1 MTLYE
6 YPLNE
11 RIRTLLRLENLFDK
25 LRFFAQ
31 PGDARLHQ
39 VAVTTLF
46 DVLELTERSDL
57 KGALLQDIDRQR
69 ATLAALAHHPDV
81 AQDRLAVTLQ
91 QLEDAAARLAAQ
103 GRTGQTLRDHEWL
116 ASLRGRVNMPGG
128 ATQMDAPSYY
138 AWQMRDAPARCA
150 DLQAWMA
157 PFVPLYDC
165 LTLVLGLLRQSGV
178 QQEEEAAEGCY
189 QQMLAGKAYQ
199 LLRVWVSARED
210 ATAGLFPEISAN
222 KYMVWIRF
230 ATQCQT
236 GKPQPAA
243 CDVPFQ
249 LALCN

>member
-11 RIRTLLRLENLFDK
+11 RVRMLLRLEHLFDK

-39 VAVTTLF
+39 VAIATLF
-46 DVLELTERSDL
+46 DVLELTERSDF

-69 ATLAALAHHPDV
+69 ATLATLAHHPDV
-81 AQDRLAVTLQ
+81 APDRLAATLQ
-91 QLEDAAARLAAQ
+91 QLENAAARLAAQ

-116 ASLRGRVNMPGG
+116 ASLRGRVNIPGG
-128 ATQMDAPSYY
+128 ATQMDTPSYH

-150 DLQAWMA
+150 DLQAWTA
-157 PFVPLYDC
+157 PFAPLYEC
-165 LTLVLGLLRQSGV
+165 LALVLGLLRQGG
-178 QQEEEAAEGCY
+178 QQQAATAAQGCY

-199 LLRVWVSARED
+199 LLRVWVD
-210 ATAGLFPEISAN
+210 AEGLFPEISAN

-230 ATQCQT
+230 ATQCQA
-236 GKPQPAA
+236 GKPQTTTH
-243 CDVPFQ
+243 DVPFQ
-249 LALCN
+249 LALCNA

>member
-6 YPLNE
+6 YPLTE
-11 RIRTLLRLENLFDK
+11 RIRTLLRLEHLFDK

-46 DVLELTERSDL
+46 DVLELTERSDI
-57 KGALLQDIDRQR
+57 KGAVLQDIDRQR
-69 ATLAALAHHPDV
+69 ATLAALAHHPEV
-81 AQDRLAVTLQ
+81 AAERLSATLQ
-91 QLEDAAARLAAQ
+91 QLEDAAARLIAQ
-103 GRTGQTLRDHEWL
+103 GRAGQTLRDHEWL

-138 AWQMRDAPARCA
+138 AWQMRDTSVRCA

-157 PFVPLYDC
+157 PFVPLYDGVA
-165 LTLVLGLLRQSGV
+165 LVLGLLRQSGS
-178 QQEEEAAEGCY
+178 QQAAQASEGCY

-199 LLRVWVSARED
+199 LLRVWVSAAED
-210 ATAGLFPEISAN
+210 LFPEISAN

-230 ATQCQT
+230 AAQCQA
-236 GKPQPAA
+236 GKPQTTPR
-243 CDVPFQ
+243 DVPFQ
-249 LALCN
+249 LALCNA